1 MRAVACLSIALA
13 MELAACGK
21 SDSTCDAID
30 KAMAGTPDEQEHTLD
45 AISNNKLVLL
55 DPCARKQSQARS
67 RR

>member
-1 MRAVACLSIALA
+1 MRAEAGLSIALA

-45 AISNNKLVLL
+45 AISNNKLV
-55 DPCARKQSQARS
+55 PRSVRPQAEPTARS